1 MVLEIW
7 LKEVASVALDKSMVG
22 ISDATVQF
30 KVFLVVDLEDG
41 ELEPQAA
48 SIKADNVTAAPAPK
62 NLETFIVLSPYLSIL
77 MIDSHV

>member
-7 LKEVASVALDKSMVG
+7 LTEAASVALDKSMVG

-30 KVFLVVDLEDG
+30 KAFLVDLEDE

-77 MIDSHV
+77 MIESHV

>member
-7 LKEVASVALDKSMVG
+7 LKEVASVALDKSIVG

-30 KVFLVVDLEDG
+30 KAFLVDLEDE

>member
-30 KVFLVVDLEDG
+30 KVFLVVDLEDE

-48 SIKADNVTAAPAPK
+48 SIKADNVTATPAPK

>member
-1 MVLEIW
+1 MQ
-7 LKEVASVALDKSMVG
+7 LKA
-22 ISDATVQF
+22 
-30 KVFLVVDLEDG
+30 FLVDLEDE

-62 NLETFIVLSPYLSIL
+62 NLETFIVLPPYLSIL

>member
-30 KVFLVVDLEDG
+30 KAFLVDLEDE
-41 ELEPQAA
+41 ELDPQAA

>member
-1 MVLEIW
+1 M
-7 LKEVASVALDKSMVG
+7 KEVASVALDKSMVG

-30 KVFLVVDLEDG
+30 KVFLVDLEDE

>member
-7 LKEVASVALDKSMVG
+7 SKEVASVALDKSMVG

-30 KVFLVVDLEDG
+30 KVFLVVDLEDE

-48 SIKADNVTAAPAPK
+48 SIKQIMLPLLQLLK
-62 NLETFIVLSPYLSIL
+62 IWKLSLCFLLTCLY
-77 MIDSHV
+77 